1 MVEATRLGDDWL
13 KVSVLIGS
21 CGQLPVV
28 LGSASAADLYAV
40 SFADTFDE
48 SAQTGYQRP
57 CDRRHAQEFRSYI
70 ETAGATTIPLTFNLR
85 GAPGPEW
92 ALVPPDP
99 PEGSA
104 AELRI
109 RRPGQGEERV
119 VARVDCQHRLEMME
133 ESTVPL
139 AFQCFL
145 GLTPQEEMRVFS
157 VINSKAKGLNPS
169 LIDYHQSVLVDVVRE
184 AADLY
189 IAKRLH
195 YDPASVWHKNL
206 KLGGTAT
213 QGTTR
218 RMTLR
223 GMRHAVQIFLHHALV
238 GELSV
243 EEQYAVVA
251 AFWSA
256 VVCTWPRAWS
266 EPRKHLLTKGVGVQG
281 VSILGADIVKLAMRE
296 GSDLTQATFERHLGR
311 LRDFDWSNAG
321 PLRGLGGRGG
331 AREVHQQLARR
342 LFAPRRVALAR

>member
-1 MVEATRLGDDWL
+1 MAELTRREGGWL
-13 KVSVLIGS
+13 TVPVLIGR

-28 LGSASAADLYAV
+28 LGSAPAADLCAV
-40 SFADTFDE
+40 SFADVFDE
-48 SAQTGYQRP
+48 SAQHGYQRP

-70 ETAGATTIPLTFNLR
+70 DTAGATTIPLTFNLR
-85 GAPGPEW
+85 GTAGPAW
-92 ALVPPDP
+92 ALAPAEPA
-99 PEGSA
+99 EGA
-104 AELRI
+104 AAKLRI
-109 RRPGQGEERV
+109 RIPVPGEERI

-133 ESTVPL
+133 ESSVPL

-145 GLTPQEEMRVFS
+145 GLTPQDEMRVFS

-169 LIDYHQSVLVDVVRE
+169 LIDYHQSVLLDVARE

-195 YDPASVWHKNL
+195 YDPASVWHGNL

-238 GELSV
+238 GELAV

-256 VVCTWPRAWS
+256 VVSTWSRAWN
-266 EPRKHLLTKGVGVQG
+266 EPRKHLLTKGIGVQG
-281 VSILGADIVKLAMRE
+281 VSLLGADIVKLALRE
-296 GSDLTQATFERHLGR
+296 GSDLTNATFERHLTG
-311 LRDFDWSNAG
+311 LRDFDWSNTG

-331 AREVHQQLARR
+331 AREVHQHLARL
-342 LFAPRRVALAR
+342 LFAPRRVVLAR

>member
-1 MVEATRLGDDWL
+1 MMG
-13 KVSVLIGS
+13 
-21 CGQLPVV
+21 
-28 LGSASAADLYAV
+28 
-40 SFADTFDE
+40 E
-48 SAQTGYQRP
+48 SA
-57 CDRRHAQEFRSYI
+57 
-70 ETAGATTIPLTFNLR
+70 
-85 GAPGPEW
+85 
-92 ALVPPDP
+92 
-99 PEGSA
+99 
-104 AELRI
+104 
-109 RRPGQGEERV
+109 
-119 VARVDCQHRLEMME
+119 
-133 ESTVPL
+133 VPL

-145 GLTPQEEMRVFS
+145 GLTPQDEMRVFS

-169 LIDYHQSVLVDVVRE
+169 LIDYHQSVLLDVARE

-206 KLGGTAT
+206 KLGGAAT

-238 GELSV
+238 GELRL

-251 AFWSA
+251 SFWSA
-256 VVCTWPRAWS
+256 VVRTWPRAWN
-266 EPRKHLLTKGVGVQG
+266 EPRKHLLTKGIGVQG
-281 VSILGADIVKLAMRE
+281 ISILGADIVKLAMRE
-296 GSDLTQATFERHLGR
+296 GNDLTQRTFERHLGG
-311 LRDFDWSNAG
+311 LRDFDWSNTG

>member
-1 MVEATRLGDDWL
+1 MAEVTRCEDGWL
-13 KVSVLIGS
+13 TVPVLIGR

-28 LGSASAADLYAV
+28 LGSAPAADLCAV
-40 SFADTFDE
+40 SFADVFDE
-48 SAQTGYQRP
+48 ATQHGYQRP
-57 CDRRHAQEFRSYI
+57 CDRRHAHEFRSYI
-70 ETAGATTIPLTFNLR
+70 DTPGATTIPLTFNLR
-85 GAPGPEW
+85 GAPGAAW
-92 ALVPPDP
+92 ALVPAGP

-109 RRPGQGEERV
+109 RIPGRGEERV

-133 ESTVPL
+133 ESGVPL

-145 GLTPQEEMRVFS
+145 GLTPQDEMRVFS

-169 LIDYHQSVLVDVVRE
+169 LIDYHQSVLLDVARE

-195 YDPASVWHKNL
+195 YDPASVWHGNL
-206 KLGGTAT
+206 KLGGAAT
-213 QGTTR
+213 QGTAR

-238 GELSV
+238 GELAV

-251 AFWSA
+251 VFWAA
-256 VVCTWPRAWS
+256 VVRTWPRAWN
-266 EPRKHLLTKGVGVQG
+266 EPRKHLLTKGIGVQG
-281 VSILGADIVKLAMRE
+281 VSILGADIVKLALRE
-296 GSDLTQATFERHLGR
+296 GSDLTQTTFERHLAAVR
-311 LRDFDWSNAG
+311 NFDWSNTG

-331 AREVHQQLARR
+331 AREVHQHLARR
-342 LFAPRRVALAR
+342 LFAPRRVAAGR